1 MTSRPDSP
9 HLDARVDW
17 RNADEEADWIA
28 AAADTVR
35 AALER
40 DLETDGHAL
49 LLLSGGSTPAPV
61 YRALAQTDLD
71 WSKIDV
77 MLVDDRWVAPDDTAS
92 NARLARD
99 TLLQHRAAHARFW
112 PLVEAGDLTS
122 GTNAAAGMHTAAAR
136 ANRHW
141 LGAGWVPSIALLG
154 MGDDGHTASLFP
166 GSHGLAHALTTHE
179 PYAPIDADGCPGAGT
194 LPLRISLTAAGLATA
209 RQRLLLLRGE
219 SKRATLARAAAPG
232 DIAEYPVRAAF
243 ADTLEVLWCA

>member
-17 RNADEEADWIA
+17 RNADDEGDWIA
-28 AAADTVR
+28 AAADVVR

-71 WSKIDV
+71 WSKVDV
-77 MLVDDRWVAPDDTAS
+77 ALVDDRWVAPDDAAS

-99 TLLQHRAAHARFW
+99 TLLQHHAAHARFW
-112 PLVEAGDLTS
+112 PLVDTGDLTP
-122 GTNAAAGMHTAAAR
+122 GTDAAAAMHAAAAR
-136 ANRHW
+136 ANRRW
-141 LGAGWVPSIALLG
+141 RDAAWIPSITLIG

-166 GSHGLAHALTTHE
+166 GSHGLAHALATDE
-179 PYAPIDADGCPGAGT
+179 PYAPIDATGCPGAGT
-194 LPLRISLTAAGLATA
+194 LPLRISLTATGLATA

-219 SKRATLARAAAPG
+219 SKRTMLARAAAPG